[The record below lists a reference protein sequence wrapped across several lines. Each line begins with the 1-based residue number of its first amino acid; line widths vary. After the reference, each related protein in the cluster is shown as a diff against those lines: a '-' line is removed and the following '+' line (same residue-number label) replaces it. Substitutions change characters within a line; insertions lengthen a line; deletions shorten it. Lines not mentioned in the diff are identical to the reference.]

1 MPARRH
7 NAASAQASI
16 IRTRLESNVTVIAV
30 SGELDLASADQL
42 EKAIRA
48 AEQSANGWIVIDLE
62 DLRFMDSTALG
73 VLLQAR
79 SRAREN
85 GDRFRF
91 IRSRHEQ
98 VTRLLS
104 ITDTTE
110 FFTEFFADPELTP
123 GTD

>member
-7 NAASAQASI
+7 DAVSAQASI

-42 EKAIRA
+42 DRAIRD
-48 AEQSANGWIVIDLE
+48 AEQIATGWIVIDLE
-62 DLRFMDSTALG
+62 DLSFLDSTGLG

-79 SRAREN
+79 RRATEN
-85 GDRFRF
+85 GNRLRFV
-91 IRSRHEQ
+91 RSRHEQ

-104 ITDTTE
+104 ITDTE
-110 FFTEFFADPELTP
+110 EMLS
-123 GTD
+123 